1 MDWNKDKKLYL
12 RVATTYYKKVDKLLL
27 SGDYH
32 NYLTMWSRQA
42 LIDDYGKE
50 SIGDIKK
57 FDGFCN
63 YPSHTN
69 YQETIGKLFNTYKK
83 LNYEPKEGSIENF
96 KAYMNHIFQSQ
107 YELGLDYFTILY
119 QKPTQALPI
128 LCLVSRER
136 GTGKT
141 TILNLSKLIFGD
153 NMTVNKTEDFRSQYN
168 EDWSSE
174 LLIGI
179 DEALLD
185 RKEDSERIKN
195 LSTAKTTKS
204 QAKYKQRV
212 EQEFFGKFILCS
224 NHEETFIPIDQ
235 GETRYWVIK
244 VKPFEGE
251 EDPFLIEKLEKE
263 IPAIMHFLANRKIST
278 EHSSRMWFHPS
289 LLKTDALRRVINRN
303 KSKAELELA
312 SIFNDILYDFDQEE
326 IKFTL
331 TDAVAFLN
339 RSKIRNNQR
348 TQIKEILQQKWQL
361 SPIENPSTY
370 TKYTINSEGNIY
382 ETPQAKGRYYTVN
395 KEFIDDKLL
404 NC

>member
-1 MDWNKDKKLYL
+1 MNWKKDIELFL
-12 RVATTYYKKVDKLLL
+12 RVVTTYYKKVDKLLL

-32 NYLTMWSRQA
+32 NYLTVWSRQT
-42 LIDDYGKE
+42 LIDDYGKKCLK
-50 SIGDIKK
+50 DIAKY
-57 FDGFCN
+57 DGFCN

-69 YQETIGKLFNTYKK
+69 YQQTIGKLFNTYKK

-96 KAYMNHIFQSQ
+96 KAYMKHIFQSQ
-107 YELGLDYFTILY
+107 YELGLDFFTILY

-141 TILNLSKLIFGD
+141 TILNLSKLIFGE
-153 NMTVNKTEDFRSQYN
+153 NMTVNKNEDFRSQYN
-168 EDWSSE
+168 SDWSSQ

-204 QAKYKQRV
+204 EAKFKQRV

-263 IPAIMHFLANRKIST
+263 IPAIMYFLANRKIST

-312 SIFNDILYDFDQEE
+312 SIFNDILYDFDQDE

-339 RSKIRNNQR
+339 RSKLRDTQR

-361 SPIENPSTY
+361 SPIGNASTY
-370 TKYTINSEGNIY
+370 TKYTISSEGNIY
-382 ETPQAKGRYYTVN
+382 ETPQAKGRYYTVT

>member
-1 MDWNKDKKLYL
+1 MNWKKDKKLFL
-12 RVATTYYKKVDKLLL
+12 RVVTTYYKEVDKLLL
-27 SGDYH
+27 SGDFH
-32 NYLTMWSRQA
+32 NYLTIWSRQA
-42 LIDDYGKE
+42 LIDDYGKQCLK
-50 SIGDIKK
+50 DISKY
-57 FDGFCN
+57 DGFCN

-69 YQETIGKLFNTYKK
+69 YQQTIGKLFNTYKK
-83 LNYEPKEGSIENF
+83 LNYEPKEGSTENF
-96 KAYMNHIFQSQ
+96 KAYMKHIFQSQ

-119 QKPTQALPI
+119 QKPTQSLPI
-128 LCLVSRER
+128 LCLVSRTR

-153 NMTVNKTEDFRSQYN
+153 NMTVNKTEDFRSQYTS
-168 EDWSSE
+168 DWTSE

-204 QAKYKQRV
+204 EAKFKQRV

-244 VKPFEGE
+244 VEPFQGE
-251 EDPFLIEKLEKE
+251 EDVFLLEKLKRE
-263 IPAIMHFLANRKIST
+263 IPAILYLLANREIST
-278 EHSSRMWFHPS
+278 EQSSRMWFHPS
-289 LLKTDALRRVINRN
+289 LLKTDALRKVINRN
-303 KSKAELELA
+303 KSKVELEFA
-312 SIFNDILYDFDQEE
+312 SILNDILYDFELDEV
-326 IKFTL
+326 KFTL
-331 TDAVAFLN
+331 TDAVALL
-339 RSKIRNNQR
+339 SKSKVGSFNR

-361 SPIENPSTY
+361 SPIDNASTY
-370 TKYTINSEGNIY
+370 VKYNISVNGNFK
-382 ETPQAKGRYYTVN
+382 ETPQAKGRYYTAN
-395 KEFIDDKLL
+395 KAFIDEKLL